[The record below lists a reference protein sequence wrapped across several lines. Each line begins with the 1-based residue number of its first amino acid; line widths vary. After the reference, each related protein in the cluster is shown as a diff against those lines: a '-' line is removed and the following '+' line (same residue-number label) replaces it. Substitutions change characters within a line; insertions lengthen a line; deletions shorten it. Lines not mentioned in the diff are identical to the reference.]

1 MVLPEMLAS
10 RQIGVPLLSLLVLLP
25 LLAAAVLSFVRDT
38 RMAHTLALGTV
49 VVELLLSLLL
59 LAVFVPGVADVQL
72 VERMAWMPS
81 LGIQYQLGVD
91 GLSVLFVPLTAVV
104 FLVLMVVARPP
115 KTYPRLFMAM
125 LLLLQSATLGMYCAL
140 DLVLFFC
147 FFEAALL
154 PSYWLIRLWG
164 VGPERQAAAAKYVV
178 YMLLG
183 SLPLLVGFVLLGM
196 NHAGAKG
203 AGASFDWL
211 VLMTTP
217 VEPGLQGLVFLL
229 MAVGFAIKGPALP
242 VHTWMPTV
250 VMEGPVSM
258 GAYLL
263 GLKVGAYGLMRFAIP
278 LAPEASQQWAWLAI
292 GLGLAALLY
301 GALIALVQANLRRLV
316 AFASVSHVG
325 LIVAALFVGNAA
337 AWQGA
342 VMLMLN
348 AGLATAGLLL
358 VAGFLYQRFGTTEIA
373 ALGGLARKLPKLAF
387 FCFVC
392 GLALIGLPGTSG
404 FVGELLAMSGVFQ
417 RHWALGAVAAVG
429 VVLSAGYFLWFYQ
442 RAFFGPLK
450 HPGAAQV
457 RDLDRNEF
465 GVAALLMLLM
475 LAVGVAPKAL
485 LDATAGSVAAI
496 TQRQAAVAQ
505 ALQTPA
511 APPATTTLAAAP
523 PATSSVATAPPAVAP
538 QAAPEGARQ
547 P

>member
-1 MVLPEMLAS
+1 MVLQELLAS

-25 LLAAAVLSFVRDT
+25 LLAAAALAFVRDT
-38 RMAHTLALGTV
+38 RQAHGLAIAAV
-49 VVELLLSLLL
+49 VAELLLSLVL
-59 LAVFVPGVADVQL
+59 LAVFVPGVPDVQL
-72 VERMAWMPS
+72 AERLDWMPS
-81 LGIQYQLGVD
+81 LGIHYQLGVD
-91 GLSVLFVPLTAVV
+91 GLSVLFVPLTCLL
-104 FLVLMVVARPP
+104 FLVLMLVARPP
-115 KTYPRLFMAM
+115 QTYPRLFMAM
-125 LLLLQSATLGMYCAL
+125 LLLLQSTTLGMYCAL

-154 PSYWLIRLWG
+154 PAYWLIRLWG

-183 SLPLLVGFVLLGM
+183 SLPLLVGFILLGM
-196 NHAGAKG
+196 NHADVHGGAV
-203 AGASFDWL
+203 SFDWL
-211 VLMTTP
+211 ALLNTP
-217 VEPGLQGLVFLL
+217 VAPGTQGLVFLL
-229 MAVGFAIKGPALP
+229 MALGFAVKGPALP

-278 LAPEASQQWAWLAI
+278 LAPEASQEWAWLAV

-316 AFASVSHVG
+316 AFASISHVG
-325 LIVAALFVGNAA
+325 LIVAALFAGNQA

-348 AGLATAGLLL
+348 AGLATTGLLL
-358 VAGFLYQRFGTTEIA
+358 VAGFLYKRFGTTEIA

-387 FCFVC
+387 FCFVS

-404 FVGELLAMSGVFQ
+404 FVGELLAMSGVYE
-417 RHWALGAVAAVG
+417 RHWAYGAIAVLG

-457 RDLDRNEF
+457 QDLDRGEF
-465 GVAALLMLLM
+465 GAAALLVLLM
-475 LAVGVAPKAL
+475 VAVGVAPKPL
-485 LDATAGSVAAI
+485 LDATSGSVAAL

-505 ALQTPA
+505 AMQDRRVAATPA
-511 APPATTTLAAAP
+511 AAGTPMAAAQAEVLAA
-523 PATSSVATAPPAVAP
+523 PAGAS
-538 QAAPEGARQ
+538 EGARQ